1 MTLGAKE
8 RKEETKMKKLLNSM
22 TAITLAALIGMVNP
36 GSVLAVDF
44 VTKQHG
50 VTVQVPEILSIAA
63 DTTNFTLTYAGYI
76 KTNDE
81 SSTKTVTYTVQSNNM
96 RQADGA
102 TAVNAN
108 LDALYD
114 RLDFLADVGTYTKTS
129 GNTEIAEAASGFVKV
144 EATNTAIAKK
154 ANTVSGS
161 DGKLLNG
168 TIPVTYKAK
177 ATGDVPAGDQIRQ
190 LFVTLTTI

>member
-1 MTLGAKE
+1 MKRIAKSLGVV
-8 RKEETKMKKLLNSM
+8 
-22 TAITLAALIGMVNP
+22 ALTVMISIVNP
-36 GSVLAVDF
+36 FTALAVDF

-63 DTTNFTLTYAGYI
+63 DVTNFTLSYSTFV
-76 KTNDE
+76 KTGDE
-81 SSTKTVTYTVQSNNM
+81 STTKTVTYTVQSNNM

-102 TAVNAN
+102 TAINAN
-108 LDALYD
+108 LDVLYD

-129 GNTEIAEAASGFVKV
+129 GNTGLAETAAGFVKIN
-144 EATNTAIAKK
+144 ATNTAIAKK
-154 ANTVSGS
+154 SGTTSGS

-168 TIPVTYKAK
+168 TIPIIYKTK
-177 ATGDVPAGDQIRQ
+177 ATSDVPSGDQVRQ